1 MRSKTALKI
10 HRKMKIKF
18 LVAAILFISVSMKA
32 QITTQILKVNG
43 ECSMCQK
50 TIETACYG
58 VKGLKKAEW
67 NVDSLAL
74 TVTFDS
80 TKTSATAIL
89 KRVAMVGY
97 DNEQFKAAD
106 KAYFKLHGCCQ
117 YDRSRVIAV
126 AAKKN

>member
-1 MRSKTALKI
+1 MLQIHKT
-10 HRKMKIKF
+10 MKIKF
-18 LVAAILFISVSMKA
+18 LIAVLLLISASMKA

-50 TIETACYG
+50 TIENACYG

-67 NVDSLAL
+67 NVDSLVL

-80 TKTSATAIL
+80 TKTNATAIL

-117 YDRSRVIAV
+117 YDRSRVAV
-126 AAKKN
+126 IPAKETN

>member
-1 MRSKTALKI
+1 
-10 HRKMKIKF
+10 MKIKF
-18 LVAAILFISVSMKA
+18 LIAVLLLISASMKA
-32 QITTQILKVNG
+32 QITTQTLKVNG

-50 TIETACYG
+50 TIENACYG

-67 NVDSLAL
+67 NVDSLVL

-80 TKTSATAIL
+80 TKTNATAIL

-106 KAYFKLHGCCQ
+106 KAYFKLHSCCQ
-117 YDRSRVIAV
+117 YDRSRVAV
-126 AAKKN
+126 IPAKETN

>member
-1 MRSKTALKI
+1 
-10 HRKMKIKF
+10 MKIKF
-18 LVAAILFISVSMKA
+18 LIAVLALISASLNA
-32 QITTQILKVNG
+32 QITTQTLKVNG

-50 TIETACYG
+50 TIENACYA

-67 NVDSLAL
+67 NSDSLTL

-80 TKTSATAIL
+80 TKTTPTAIL

-117 YDRSRVIAV
+117 YDRSKVAVV
-126 AAKKN
+126 AAKKD